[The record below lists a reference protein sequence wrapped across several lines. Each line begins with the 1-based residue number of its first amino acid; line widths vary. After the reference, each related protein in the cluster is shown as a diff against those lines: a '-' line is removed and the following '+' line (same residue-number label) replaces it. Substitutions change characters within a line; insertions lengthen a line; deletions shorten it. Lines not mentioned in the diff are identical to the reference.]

1 MQDHSWC
8 TSFRKCKNLQSEKLE
23 GGRQAGKIWV
33 ISFIGKLT
41 DRIVLLRDGWAHKH
55 GGGELQILTP
65 FSSSQLYMN
74 TGCSPSAAVLIE
86 WGQRDICA
94 EQHRSWMLWKAILAV
109 HRLVDCLSVQGCLKG
124 RCIAVSF
131 RAGKQRNAQSVGN
144 AFRKVTITQCIS
156 RACLLMRVLFW
167 NVKGWDC
174 FRGGNISFLPPG
186 SQISRAVWQ
195 HRLCAQKRQ
204 GAVLLCSIS

>member
-1 MQDHSWC
+1 MYFFQKMQKSAVG
-8 TSFRKCKNLQSEKLE
+8 EA
-23 GGRQAGKIWV
+23 GGRETSWKDLSHLFYRKTDWQNSSAQGWMSTQAWRGGAPDPDPFFLFPAVYEYRLFPISCRADWV
-33 ISFIGKLT
+33 RSEGHLRWAAQKLNA
-41 DRIVLLRDGWAHKH
+41 LKSHF
-55 GGGELQILTP
+55 GGTQT
-65 FSSSQLYMN
+65 
-74 TGCSPSAAVLIE
+74 C
-86 WGQRDICA
+86 R
-94 EQHRSWMLWKAILAV
+94 
-109 HRLVDCLSVQGCLKG
+109 LSVCPGLSERKMHCCFIQS
-124 RCIAVSF
+124 R
-131 RAGKQRNAQSVGN
+131 QRNAQSFGN

-195 HRLCAQKRQ
+195 RRLCAQKRQ